1 MSTSS
6 INTDVVKAYWKRKAE
21 EKGMTV
27 EEYKQYRTEQVIS
40 RKNEWGLKLAKVLD
54 TNDIDAIRESALG
67 IISAIDGLGIP
78 RNSPP
83 SPDDHKDI
91 ASIIINLS
99 DSLNALNGHIE
110 ALGEKSHYN
119 SSND

>member
-6 INTDVVKAYWKRKAE
+6 INTDVVKAYWKRRAE

-27 EEYKQYRTEQVIS
+27 EEYKQYRAQEVIS

-54 TNDIDAIRESALG
+54 TDDINAIRESALG

-78 RNSPP
+78 RNSPL
-83 SPDDHKDI
+83 SSDDHKDL

-99 DSLNALNGHIE
+99 DSLNVLNGHIE
-110 ALGEKSHYN
+110 ALDEKSHYN
-119 SSND
+119 TSND